1 MAKTN
6 AFLVLVLLVAA
17 ILNGYSVEGAGRGN
31 QLEKDGPVYES
42 QKATPPLW
50 MQSFSLWNNICFRCE
65 IDPAGCP
72 GDDFKLWCPPN
83 KDQLQTT
90 ATKTDNPKAEN
101 LP

>member
-42 QKATPPLW
+42 QKAT
-50 MQSFSLWNNICFRCE
+50 
-65 IDPAGCP
+65 
-72 GDDFKLWCPPN
+72 
-83 KDQLQTT
+83 
-90 ATKTDNPKAEN
+90 
-101 LP
+101 